1 MKRQT
6 IELVNALQA
15 VNKHVGA
22 VANALL
28 TGTLPI
34 AKQHEFAGL
43 LTELGDLLHQHA
55 EDDDS
60 AGGEG
65 TSDDEHTA

>member
-1 MKRQT
+1 MKHQT

-15 VNKHVGA
+15 VNKHVGS

-28 TGTLPI
+28 TGTLST
-34 AKQHEFAGL
+34 AKQYEFAGL

-55 EDDDS
+55 EDDES
-60 AGGEG
+60 GGGEANP
-65 TSDDEHTA
+65 DA